1 MLGPV
6 IHKQRRGLNPRMIDF
21 MISWSSISMD
31 FMIYLA
37 FIERYV
43 RSFLATMLLVRVGG
57 ALQVKKKVVS
67 KEHVQMPHEQ
77 SLAIWASVKE
87 LSQCKCNVIKYT
99 SPTDPI
105 GYRWQKPVNPSAF
118 CSRSHPLTRGPV
130 AASSL
135 LYNRVESHR
144 IKARDPFLGGDGWM
158 ESILYTWTWR
168 IPQDSISISYGPY
181 GLLLKRRKFTF
192 FVDET
197 KSPKILTPN
206 ISIYQRWP
214 AMTRD
219 SFLAS
224 CLHLCLLNLT
234 VCLENDGS
242 KTTLSF

>member
-1 MLGPV
+1 MGFSTPPGGVFCGVPKREASLPTKATTSQKMLGPV

-43 RSFLATMLLVRVGG
+43 RSFLAKMLLVRVGG
-57 ALQVKKKVVS
+57 ALQVEKKVVS

-144 IKARDPFLGGDGWM
+144 IKARDPFFFGRGWVNGIHLVYVNL
-158 ESILYTWTWR
+158 E
-168 IPQDSISISYGPY
+168 DSS
-181 GLLLKRRKFTF
+181 GLHFHFLWSLW
-192 FVDET
+192 VVVET
-197 KSPKILTPN
+197 PKI
-206 ISIYQRWP
+206 
-214 AMTRD
+214 
-219 SFLAS
+219 
-224 CLHLCLLNLT
+224 HLFCWRNQIAQ
-234 VCLENDGS
+234 NS
-242 KTTLSF
+242 NS